1 MLKSSVPAMLQIH
14 TVCVYFDEKLSRVS
28 KSLKTFGKTKKGS
41 FNNYVDKKR
50 EVGVNGK
57 STMGH
62 VTKGSFCVKIIIP
75 QLSTPGGG
83 GGQNWVKFDPRNY

>member
-41 FNNYVDKKR
+41 LNNYVNKR
-50 EVGVNGK
+50 SGVGVNEK
-57 STMGH
+57 SMVGH
-62 VTKGSFCVKIIIP
+62 VTKGCCYVK
-75 QLSTPGGG
+75 QNSQRE
-83 GGQNWVKFDPRNY
+83 GGQNWVRFDPRSC

>member
-41 FNNYVDKKR
+41 FNNYVDKLSGGSMESSR
-50 EVGVNGK
+50 W
-57 STMGH
+57 
-62 VTKGSFCVKIIIP
+62 VTLQRVAIM
-75 QLSTPGGG
+75 
-83 GGQNWVKFDPRNY
+83 